1 MSALGQK
8 QTCPPAADVMS
19 ALPPKRTLC
28 QRKADV
34 CFVPI
39 ADIANLIRFDPLR
52 AQTVDVKKVSRS
64 SSSFSIIFALCAT
77 ASLNKSRI
85 ETTAITL
92 PLSTT
97 GR

>member
-8 QTCPPAADVMS
+8 RTCAAQKGMS
-19 ALPPKRTLC
+19 ALPPK
-28 QRKADV
+28 ADMCGATRDV
-34 CFVPI
+34 RYVPK
-39 ADIANLIRFDPLR
+39 ADIANLMRFDPLR
-52 AQTVDVKKVSRS
+52 AQTVDVKMVSRS